1 MNPWL
6 KQNLFSVCFRK
17 KKKGTINV
25 ISGKTFLSIYFLI
38 LRFKVSGS
46 QNPLLYTSFIPKT
59 TCQMLTFLSLCLTDL
74 FVQGDQSSQHL
85 VLKVY

>member
-6 KQNLFSVCFRK
+6 KQNLFSVCLR
-17 KKKGTINV
+17 KKGTINV
-25 ISGKTFLSIYFLI
+25 ISRKTFLSIYFLI
-38 LRFKVSGS
+38 LLFKMISGS
-46 QNPLLYTSFIPKT
+46 QNSLLYSSFIPKA
-59 TCQMLTFLSLCLTDL
+59 TCQILTFLSLCLTDL